1 MKTRIFLIAAICAL
15 MACSKENGE
24 APGPG
29 NEPGGGSGDGSG
41 NEPDQEL
48 AISFTADIPAFV
60 EGGSRATV
68 DNDWKD
74 LKNRTVS
81 VAIDDVVKTYTIDEK
96 GNMTAELP
104 FYWEGRENVTVSAW
118 YPSTEGGKLADEALK
133 VMADQSKPENFA
145 GSDYL
150 EVVAAK
156 VTPASSVLS
165 FSHRVSKLV
174 CSLSFEEQEVKN
186 AVIRF
191 LNLNQVQ
198 EGTSVTAM
206 ASGNALVVPQR
217 IPAGQE
223 FVEVTLPEYNNLQAI
238 AAPHEDLV
246 FEKGKIY
253 YLDVDVSKEGVAE
266 VIISSSASWG
276 NNEIISVPGTSTDVK
291 PSPGQPGWGEGDKDT
306 SISGESSEVTPS
318 PGNSGWEEGDKD
330 TDISG
335 ESSEITPSPG
345 SSPNW
350 GDGGKTDVPGS
361 STSMNPS
368 PVTPPNRTSV
378 ETELK
383 GEEKQSGNS
392 ENESTD
398 K

>member
-15 MACSKENGE
+15 MACSKDNGE

-81 VAIDDVVKTYTIDEK
+81 VVIDDVVKTYTIDEE
-96 GNMTAELP
+96 GNMSAESP

-118 YPSTEGGKLADEALK
+118 YPSTEGGKVADEALK

-165 FSHRVSKLV
+165 FSHRVSQLA

-206 ASGNALVVPQR
+206 ASGYALVVPQR

-266 VIISSSASWG
+266 VVISSSVSWG
-276 NNEIISVPGTSTDVK
+276 NSETLPVPGTSTDVN
-291 PSPGQPGWGEGDKDT
+291 PSPGQPGWGEDDKDT

-318 PGNSGWEEGDKD
+318 PDTPGWGEGSQD

-335 ESSEITPSPG
+335 ESSGITPSP
-345 SSPNW
+345 
-350 GDGGKTDVPGS
+350 K
-361 STSMNPS
+361 PS
-368 PVTPPNRTSV
+368 PSWKPDI
-378 ETELK
+378 TELE
-383 GEEKQSGNS
+383 GEEEQSGSS
-392 ENESTD
+392 ENESTGN
-398 K
+398 

>member
-29 NEPGGGSGDGSG
+29 NEPGGGSGDGPG

-60 EGGSRATV
+60 EGNSRATV

-74 LKNRTVS
+74 LKNRRVS
-81 VAIDDVVKTYTIDEK
+81 VVIDDEVKTYTIDEK
-96 GNMTAELP
+96 GNMTAESP

-150 EVVAAK
+150 EVVTAK

-165 FSHRVSKLV
+165 FSHRVSQLT

-206 ASGNALVVPQR
+206 AGGNALVVPQR

-266 VIISSSASWG
+266 VAISSSASWG

-306 SISGESSEVTPS
+306 SVSGESSEVTPS

-368 PVTPPNRTSV
+368 PVTPPNWTSV

>member
-29 NEPGGGSGDGSG
+29 NEPGGGSGDGTG

-60 EGGSRATV
+60 EGNSRATV

-81 VAIDDVVKTYTIDEK
+81 VVIDDEVKTYTIDEK
-96 GNMTAELP
+96 GNMTAESP

-118 YPSTEGGKLADEALK
+118 YPSTEGGKIADEALK

-165 FSHRVSKLV
+165 FSHRVSQLV
-174 CSLSFEEQEVKN
+174 CSLSFEEQEVTN
-186 AVIRF
+186 AMIRF
-191 LNLNQVQ
+191 LNLNQVK

-206 ASGNALVVPQR
+206 SDGNALVVPQR

-223 FVEVTLPEYNNLQAI
+223 FVEVTLPEYNNLHAI
-238 AAPHEDLV
+238 ATPHEDLV

-253 YLDVDVSKEGVAE
+253 YLDVDVSKEGVAD
-266 VIISSSASWG
+266 VVVSSSVAWG
-276 NNEIISVPGTSTDVK
+276 NSETIPVPGTSTDVN
-291 PSPGQPGWGEGDKDT
+291 PSPGQPGWGEGDDSSVPGT
-306 SISGESSEVTPS
+306 STDVNPS
-318 PGNSGWEEGDKD
+318 PGQPGWTEG
-330 TDISG
+330 
-335 ESSEITPSPG
+335 G
-345 SSPNW
+345 SSNIP
-350 GDGGKTDVPGS
+350 GTSTDV
-361 STSMNPS
+361 NPS
-368 PVTPPNRTSV
+368 PETPGWGNGGSV
-378 ETELK
+378 SLP
-383 GEEKQSGNS
+383 GEVEKNG
-392 ENESTD
+392 
-398 K
+398 

>member
-1 MKTRIFLIAAICAL
+1 M
-15 MACSKENGE
+15 
-24 APGPG
+24 
-29 NEPGGGSGDGSG
+29 
-41 NEPDQEL
+41 
-48 AISFTADIPAFV
+48 
-60 EGGSRATV
+60 
-68 DNDWKD
+68 
-74 LKNRTVS
+74 
-81 VAIDDVVKTYTIDEK
+81 
-96 GNMTAELP
+96 
-104 FYWEGRENVTVSAW
+104 
-118 YPSTEGGKLADEALK
+118 
-133 VMADQSKPENFA
+133 
-145 GSDYL
+145 
-150 EVVAAK
+150 
-156 VTPASSVLS
+156 
-165 FSHRVSKLV
+165 
-174 CSLSFEEQEVKN
+174 
-186 AVIRF
+186 
-191 LNLNQVQ
+191 Q

-266 VIISSSASWG
+266 VVVSSSASWG

-368 PVTPPNRTSV
+368 SVTPPNWTSV